1 MTYSV
6 CHTKLPQK
14 VLWTVYYVMN
24 LQEWRISQ
32 DYLQIKRCQK
42 LNSTK
47 SGVQSKEDKGSEIMT
62 RDMKKFVFDVIGSEE
77 GMKAKMIAEF
87 RSFKNQEGL
96 KEEDIREFVKI
107 IFSHSFDTG
116 GNSKFKNEL
125 SEFLGKLVD

>member
-1 MTYSV
+1 M
-6 CHTKLPQK
+6 
-14 VLWTVYYVMN
+14 
-24 LQEWRISQ
+24 
-32 DYLQIKRCQK
+32 
-42 LNSTK
+42 NSTK

-107 IFSHSFDTG
+107 IFSHSFDKG
-116 GNSKFKNEL
+116 GNSKFKTEL